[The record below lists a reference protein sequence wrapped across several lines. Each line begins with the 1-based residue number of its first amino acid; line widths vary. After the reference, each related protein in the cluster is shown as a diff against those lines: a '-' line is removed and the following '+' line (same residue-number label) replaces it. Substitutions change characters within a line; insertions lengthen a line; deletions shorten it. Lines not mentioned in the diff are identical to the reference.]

1 MDKQMQGL
9 LAQANPQLARLLDEQ
24 ERQKAQQARMQGAN
38 YGNDAM
44 GRFLSA
50 YSGAARSATEGGR
63 TLANNVMGNERGIGV
78 REQAAVQAQAKEE
91 AALLKDKQ
99 EVQQVNAIV
108 GTDLGKESEIESLDK
123 KISILGQIGAVNP
136 KAIAA
141 MEKLQEQ
148 RSKIMDREVK
158 ARTTVNLDDKVII
171 VDGQGN
177 TIREFDKT
185 VKGKDITGTI
195 QAINASTIPKDQKAS
210 LIRLTA
216 SGDISSSDALKS
228 INDSVK
234 EAREAAGKWK
244 STGGDGSTV
253 INDVTGETRS
263 ITQINTGRDTTLT
276 QDKIAKLYEKFTHES
291 ISDFIDNPRARLVQ
305 INPGKKDTFDYNE
318 ANNLATELNRK
329 STSLSNLAYRIGEAD
344 LTAGFRGKVTEYIKQ
359 VAGTQDIETAIR
371 KEYDLVVKSGML
383 KYLPPGV
390 ASDKDVALVLQGL
403 PDTFTDG
410 ETARRYIMGLAKLQR
425 QQAKYQQERIS
436 YAKDNSGD
444 MSGFLDGQKNKAMQ
458 EYRGSFEQLATAD
471 PNVQKAYDNAKYL
484 LSLGIDPVEVE
495 QRTFGLFA
503 DYPELGFRNASLV
516 NELIK
521 LEGY

>member
-1 MDKQMQGL
+1 MATAKQQL
-9 LAQANPQLARLLDEQ
+9 LANMNPQMARLLDNQ
-24 ERQKAQQARMQGAN
+24 MRDQQVAQRSQGAGMLAGLTQA
-38 YGNDAM
+38 YTGM
-44 GRFLSA
+44 GDLASRAL
-50 YSGAARSATEGGR
+50 GAAPMG
-63 TLANNVMGNERGIGV
+63 ANEM
-78 REQAAVQAQAKEE
+78 QAVQAQEAQLSEE
-91 AALLKDKQ
+91 RKMQALQKKLSTASP
-99 EVQQVNAIV
+99 QQ
-108 GTDLGKESEIESLDK
+108 LDK
-123 KISILGQIGAVNP
+123 IYRENLITNP
-136 KAIAA
+136 KLSQAA
-141 MEKLQEQ
+141 KSLMDSVPEKP
-148 RSKIMDREVK
+148 
-158 ARTTVNLDDKVII
+158 
-171 VDGQGN
+171 
-177 TIREFDKT
+177 
-185 VKGKDITGTI
+185 KDITGTI

-216 SGDISSSDALKS
+216 SGNISSSDALKS

-263 ITQINTGRDTTLT
+263 ITQINADRDTTLT
-276 QDKIAKLYEKFTHES
+276 QDKIAKLYEKYTHES
-291 ISDFIDNPRARLVQ
+291 ISDFIDNPRAPLVQ
-305 INPGKKDTFDYNE
+305 INPSKKDTFDYDE
-318 ANNLATELNRK
+318 ANNLATELTRK

-344 LTAGFRGKVTEYIKQ
+344 LTAGFRGKVSEYIKQ
-359 VAGTQDIETAIR
+359 VAGAQDIETAIR

-436 YAKDNSGD
+436 YARDNSGD

-495 QRTFGLFA
+495 QTTFGLFA
-503 DYPELGFRNASLV
+503 DYPDSGFRNASLV